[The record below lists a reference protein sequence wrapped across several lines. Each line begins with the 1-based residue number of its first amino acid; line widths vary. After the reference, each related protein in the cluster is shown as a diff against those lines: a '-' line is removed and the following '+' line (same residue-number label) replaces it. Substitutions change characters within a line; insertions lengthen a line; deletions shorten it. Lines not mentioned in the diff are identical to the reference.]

1 MRRAREFPPPSVCVF
16 RALRTPRRL
25 FLARA
30 LSSSV
35 RCIHPLR
42 FLLRLAP
49 LVPSAL
55 PLPCALL
62 AELVPRALRSAL
74 VRRNVCLRLHEFT
87 TFSATDLEFVSYVL
101 LPPL

>member
-1 MRRAREFPPPSVCVF
+1 MRRVREFPPSSVCVSWV
-16 RALRTPRRL
+16 LRTPQRP

-42 FLLRLAP
+42 FPLRLAP
-49 LVPSAL
+49 LVPSAS

-62 AELVPRALRSAL
+62 AELLPCALRSAL
-74 VRRNVCLRLHEFT
+74 
-87 TFSATDLEFVSYVL
+87 
-101 LPPL
+101 